1 MSFEFAPITAPIQI
15 HPVGAALTAAGTALS
30 VYGQMQ
36 SAKGF
41 EAMGEAQMRSAEFNK
56 SIRDRNAR
64 LAEREAD
71 LRERVGGR
79 EEVRFRKKFAKLQAQ
94 TETAFRKAGVVAT
107 TGTPLQVLMEN
118 ASEGEEEVQL
128 IKLETAGDATRLREQ
143 ATNQR
148 LAGTVALLEGGQQR
162 MASNI
167 RAGTAR
173 LQALSDIFSAG
184 AQLV

>member
-1 MSFEFAPITAPIQI
+1 MTVDPVTAGFMI
-15 HPVGAALTAAGTALS
+15 AGTAVS
-30 VYGQMQ
+30 TYGQMQ
-36 SAKGF
+36 AAKGL
-41 EAMGEAQMRSAEFNK
+41 EAMGSAQMRAAEFNK

-79 EEVRFRKKFAKLQAQ
+79 EEVRFRKQFSKLQAQ
-94 TETAFRKAGVVAT
+94 TETAFRKGGVVAT

-128 IKLETAGDATRLREQ
+128 IKLEAAGDATRLREQ

-148 LAGTVALLEGGQQR
+148 LAGQVALLEGRQQQL
-162 MASNI
+162 ASNI

-173 LQALSDIFSAG
+173 TQAFADIFNLG
-184 AQLV
+184 AQIF

>member
-1 MSFEFAPITAPIQI
+1 MTVGTA
-15 HPVGAALTAAGTALS
+15 LFAAGTAIS
-30 VYGQMQ
+30 AYGQMQ
-36 SAKGF
+36 TAKGF
-41 EAMGEAQMRSAEFNK
+41 DKLGAAQMQAAEFNK

-64 LAEREAD
+64 VAEREAD

-94 TETAFRKAGVVAT
+94 TETAFRKGGVVAT

-128 IKLETAGDATRLREQ
+128 IKLETAGDATKLREQ

-148 LAGTVALLEGGQQR
+148 LAGNVALLEGGQQR
-162 MASNI
+162 MASSI

-173 LQALSDIFSAG
+173 FKALSGIFKAG